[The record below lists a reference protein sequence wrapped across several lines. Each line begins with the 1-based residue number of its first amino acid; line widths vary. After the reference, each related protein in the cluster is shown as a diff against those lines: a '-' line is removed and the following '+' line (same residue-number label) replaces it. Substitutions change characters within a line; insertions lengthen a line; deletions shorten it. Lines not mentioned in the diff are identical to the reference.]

1 MAAYEFPASFGQQRM
16 WLLAEMDPG
25 EPTYNMTWALWL
37 NGSLEVSALQRAW
50 DAVLVRHEALR
61 TTFRNAS
68 GVPVQVI
75 EDSPAPLPLQ
85 LTSVEPLDAGEGQG
99 TAFDLIRRLAGIP
112 FDLVTGPLV
121 RAALVRLSPEA
132 HVLAVV
138 MHHIVADS
146 WSFRI
151 LFDQLSADY
160 EAIGRGGDLV
170 AAEPP
175 IQYADFAIWQIE
187 HAEDGGYAPDGRF
200 WRAELAGAPS
210 ALPLPAD
217 EPYPARQTFAAE
229 SIGSEIDAGLADA
242 LRQLAARH
250 GTTLFAVLLAAY
262 AVVLARLTGSDDLLV
277 AVPVAARTR
286 PETETWCV
294 MSMPRPPGRWRTRRC
309 RSPGSWNWS
318 GPSATRCGCRLSR

>member
-50 DAVLVRHEALR
+50 DAALVRHEALR

-99 TAFDLIRRLAGIP
+99 TALDLIRRLAGIP

-175 IQYADFAIWQIE
+175 IQ
-187 HAEDGGYAPDGRF
+187 
-200 WRAELAGAPS
+200 
-210 ALPLPAD
+210 
-217 EPYPARQTFAAE
+217 
-229 SIGSEIDAGLADA
+229 
-242 LRQLAARH
+242 
-250 GTTLFAVLLAAY
+250 
-262 AVVLARLTGSDDLLV
+262 
-277 AVPVAARTR
+277 
-286 PETETWCV
+286 
-294 MSMPRPPGRWRTRRC
+294 
-309 RSPGSWNWS
+309 
-318 GPSATRCGCRLSR
+318 